1 MKSVLMLHA
10 YLHHTSHDSVLHDAD
25 SIPQTPG
32 KGVHGCDVSDEQ
44 VLHVR
49 RLPAHLSVEVQPPR
63 LQAAL
68 LDDGLLQRRPSH
80 TVLSSEARPQFLVSA
95 YLHD

>member
-49 RLPAHLSVEVQPPR
+49 
-63 LQAAL
+63 
-68 LDDGLLQRRPSH
+68 
-80 TVLSSEARPQFLVSA
+80 
-95 YLHD
+95 